1 MSKFEQFWW
10 YIGVGVAFVGLMI
23 AIFTRNITLTIIC
36 ALVTAG
42 LRKLQPKTSIPEV
55 YKKAGITKEMFT
67 PGSTKK

>member
-55 YKKAGITKEMFT
+55 YKKAGITKAMFT